1 MSSGVPRV
9 LVVDDN
15 PDILGLVAFRL
26 RKAGHDVTAVGS
38 GLDALAAAVGDRP
51 PDLAVLDVS
60 MPGMDGLELLG
71 RLRAHAGLDGLPAIF
86 LSARVQPHDIAAGRA
101 LGAAYLTKPFVGTA
115 LLNAVEA
122 ALRGTPGP
130 AAA

>member
-1 MSSGVPRV
+1 MSRV

-15 PDILGLVAFRL
+15 SDILDLVGFRL
-26 RKAGHDVTAVGS
+26 RKAGHEVVTAGS
-38 GLDALAAAVGDRP
+38 GPEALGAAEASP
-51 PDLAVLDVS
+51 PGLAVLDVS

-71 RLRAHAGLDGLPAIF
+71 HLRALPGLGELPAIF

-101 LGAAYLTKPFVGTA
+101 LGATYLTKPFVGAA
-115 LLNAVEA
+115 LLTAVDA
-122 ALRGTPGP
+122 ALRGASGS

>member
-1 MSSGVPRV
+1 MARV

-15 PDILGLVAFRL
+15 ADILHLVSFRL
-26 RKAGHDVTAVGS
+26 RKAGYEVITAGT
-38 GLDALAAAVGDRP
+38 GPEALAEAADAGA

-71 RLRAHAGLDGLPAIF
+71 HLRARPGLAALPAIF
-86 LSARVQPHDIAAGRA
+86 LSARVQAHDIAAGRA
-101 LGAAYLTKPFVGTA
+101 LGATYLTKPFVGAA
-115 LLNAVEA
+115 LLTAVDA
-122 ALRGTPGP
+122 ALRDGTGP